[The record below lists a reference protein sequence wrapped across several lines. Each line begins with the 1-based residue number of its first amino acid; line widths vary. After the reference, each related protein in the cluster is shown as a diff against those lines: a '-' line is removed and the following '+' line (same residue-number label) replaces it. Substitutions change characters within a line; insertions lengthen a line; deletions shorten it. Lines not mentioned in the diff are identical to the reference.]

1 MRLYISLIVLLLLI
15 VNVSISQE
23 DKVDFRIEE
32 NLEVDQTIPI
42 IVVLKDDTGINQISS
57 EDLTINGEFSS
68 IDGFYGEATKEGI
81 EKLKDDDN
89 VERIDYDMPVKAF
102 LQDSINLVNAK
113 KTYGISIKNSNITGK
128 GNTICVID
136 TGIDDKHPD
145 LKGKVLDGYNF
156 IKDND
161 KFKDDNGHGT
171 HVAGIAAADG
181 MLKGIAPDAN
191 LIAIKSLDENGNG
204 EESIVAKGIEWCY
217 LNAEKY
223 NITAITLSLGTVN
236 VLFDQDCDS
245 EFPSIAPAINEAV
258 FRNITVVAATGNSGS
273 NTHISGPAC
282 IHNATK
288 AAAT

>member
-81 EKLKDDDN
+81 EKLKNDDN
-89 VERIDYDMPVKAF
+89 VERIDYDMPVKSF

-113 KTYGISIKNSNITGK
+113 KTHETLVKNSNITGK

-161 KFKDDNGHGT
+161 NFKDDNGHGT
-171 HVAGIAAADG
+171 HVAGIVAANG
-181 MLKGIAPDAN
+181 MLKGIAKEAD
-191 LIAIKSLDENGNG
+191 LIAIKSLDKDGVG
-204 EESIVAKGIEWCY
+204 SISSIISGIEWRN
-217 LNAEKY
+217 LNYEKY
-223 NITAITLSLGTVN
+223 NITAITLSLGTAELYDDYCDDSFLTLAAAVN
-236 VLFDQDCDS
+236 
-245 EFPSIAPAINEAV
+245 NAV
-258 FRNITVVAATGNSGS
+258 MQNITIVAATGING
-273 NTHISGPAC
+273 
-282 IHNATK
+282 
-288 AAAT
+288 